1 MDKKK
6 ILIYSSIAITV
17 ILIIASI
24 VFYIKR
30 KKIGT
35 SEKIEISEFSV
46 FPLKIGSKGTAVE
59 QLQRHLNTKLEIPLY
74 LKVDGIF
81 GTNTEWALLWVY
93 EIEEV
98 PAEFYNKNK
107 IYNY

>member
-6 ILIYSSIAITV
+6 IFIYSSIAITV

-35 SEKIEISEFSV
+35 SDKTETSEFSV
-46 FPLKIGSKGTAVE
+46 FPLKVGSKGTAVE
-59 QLQRHLNTKLEIPLY
+59 QLQRHLNTKLPIPLY

-81 GTNTEWALLWVY
+81 GENTEWALLWVY
-93 EIEEV
+93 GIENV
-98 PAEFYNKNK
+98 SAEFYNKNR
-107 IYNY
+107 IFNY